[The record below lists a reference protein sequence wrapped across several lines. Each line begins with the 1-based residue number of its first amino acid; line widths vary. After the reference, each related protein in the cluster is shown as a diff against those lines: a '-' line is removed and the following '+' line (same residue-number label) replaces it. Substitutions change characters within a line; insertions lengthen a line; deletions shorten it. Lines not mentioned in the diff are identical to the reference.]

1 MSKFKRGDHVI
12 GIFTVCKD
20 THEGKIHLIDGTVTS
35 EFNNDL
41 YTVRRTP
48 QNDVIFVPEYNL
60 LPHSDEMWK
69 TLWERYD
76 SYSYVVS
83 HEERLIRDLFTQR
96 R

>member
-48 QNDVIFVPEYNL
+48 QNDVIFVREFNL
-60 LPHSDEMWK
+60 LPYSEDMWE

-76 SYSYVVS
+76 VYTTIVS

>member
-20 THEGKIHLIDGTVTS
+20 THEGKIHLIDGTITS
-35 EFNNDL
+35 VFNNGH

-48 QNDVIFVPEYNL
+48 QHDVIFVHEYNL
-60 LPHSDEMWK
+60 LPHSEDAWK
-69 TLWERYD
+69 TLWERFSAYNLI
-76 SYSYVVS
+76 VS